1 MAQNSVKSVET
12 LIKLAEQRLV
22 RQQQRMGPIQER
34 IITIEERIVF
44 LKDAKATERAYSDL
58 NPLYN
63 INFLQ
68 YAAMIDAQV
77 EQLKGELAE
86 QEKLLKIEQ
95 DRLARI
101 FQDKKVLEVYRERKL
116 TRAKEALEKWEQ
128 DQMDELASRLARG

>member
-1 MAQNSVKSVET
+1 MAQSSVKSVET

-34 IITIEERIVF
+34 ILGYEERIEF

-68 YAAMIDAQV
+68 YAAMIDGQV
-77 EQLKGELAE
+77 TQLSAELDEQVR
-86 QEKLLKIEQ
+86 LLKIEQ

-116 TRAKEALEKWEQ
+116 SRAKEALEKWEQ
-128 DQMDELASRLARG
+128 DQMDELAARLARG